1 MLGQTAWRDRGDMAD
16 RTMTAIVAAL
26 EQHRAVTAS
35 LLDRL
40 DSLATS
46 GGGAAATLVTPF
58 TSLLREEDQAL
69 EPLVN
74 QLASE

>member
-1 MLGQTAWRDRGDMAD
+1 MAD

-26 EQHRAVTAS
+26 ERHRAVTAS

-40 DSLATS
+40 DALATT
-46 GGGAAATLVTPF
+46 GGGAATSLVTPF

-69 EPLVN
+69 EPLVD
-74 QLASE
+74 QLARE

>member
-1 MLGQTAWRDRGDMAD
+1 MAD
-16 RTMTAIVAAL
+16 RTTIAIVAAL
-26 EQHRAVTAS
+26 ERHRAVTAS

-40 DSLATS
+40 DVLART

-58 TSLLREEDQAL
+58 TSLLREEDRAL

-74 QLASE
+74 QLARE